1 LPDIPSVNPAEVPDL
16 IQKGALL
23 IDVREEVEWDE
34 ARIGGAVHRP
44 MTDFATWW
52 AEVPDDRTVVV
63 YCRTGSRSGRV
74 VEALTKQAGMDNL
87 VNLEGGIVAWA
98 EQGFEVAEG

>member
-1 LPDIPSVNPAEVPDL
+1 LPDIPSVISAEVPDL
-16 IQKGALL
+16 VRDGAML
-23 IDVREEVEWDE
+23 IDVREKVEWDE
-34 ARIGGAVHRP
+34 ARIAGAIHRP

-63 YCRTGSRSGRV
+63 YCRTGARSGQV
-74 VEALTKQAGMDNL
+74 VEALAHQVGMDNV

-98 EQGFEVAEG
+98 ENGFDVAEG

>member
-1 LPDIPSVNPAEVPDL
+1 LPDIPSVKPADVPDL
-16 IQKGALL
+16 LRDGAMLV
-23 IDVREEVEWDE
+23 DVREEIEWDE
-34 ARIGGAVHRP
+34 ARIAGAIHRP

-74 VEALTKQAGMDNL
+74 VEALVEQAGMDNL

-98 EQGFEVAEG
+98 EHGFEVAEG

>member
-1 LPDIPSVNPAEVPDL
+1 VNPADVPDL
-16 IQKGALL
+16 LRDGAMLV
-23 IDVREEVEWDE
+23 DVREELEWDE
-34 ARIGGAVHRP
+34 ARIAGAIHRP
-44 MTDFATWW
+44 MTEFASWW

-74 VEALTKQAGMDNL
+74 VEALVEQAGMDNL

>member
-74 VEALTKQAGMDNL
+74 VEALVEQAGMDNL

-98 EQGFEVAEG
+98 EHGFEVAEG